1 MFFCKVCKRAENFL
15 LVFLKTPKQ
24 TAPLLPNCHFI
35 MSFSTLSNPQALF
48 ADLWRSA
55 ISFLTWVWGRGVDST
70 QFVRW
75 QWSAS
80 SYMFNFWH
88 SWETLQNILS
98 VHTVN
103 SMSSKHPGHNLLKD
117 SQLFRICP
125 KKPSYSYI
133 LNIYNKYIFLNNL
146 HLYTQTCI
154 SDCSDD

>member
-55 ISFLTWVWGRGVDST
+55 ISFLTSVWGTGVDST
-70 QFVRW
+70 QFVCW

-103 SMSSKHPGHNLLKD
+103 SMSSKHPGHSLLKD

-125 KKPSYSYI
+125 KKAF
-133 LNIYNKYIFLNNL
+133 LFIYFKYI
-146 HLYTQTCI
+146 
-154 SDCSDD
+154 